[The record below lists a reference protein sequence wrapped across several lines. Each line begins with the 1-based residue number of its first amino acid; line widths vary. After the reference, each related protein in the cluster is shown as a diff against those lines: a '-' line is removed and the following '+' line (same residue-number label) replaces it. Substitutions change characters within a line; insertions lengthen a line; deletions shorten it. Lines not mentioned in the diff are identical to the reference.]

1 MDPEQVSEFTL
12 QSFLPAAKKIIDI
25 INIVEVK
32 SILI

>member
-12 QSFLPAAKKIIDI
+12 QSFPSAAKKAIDI